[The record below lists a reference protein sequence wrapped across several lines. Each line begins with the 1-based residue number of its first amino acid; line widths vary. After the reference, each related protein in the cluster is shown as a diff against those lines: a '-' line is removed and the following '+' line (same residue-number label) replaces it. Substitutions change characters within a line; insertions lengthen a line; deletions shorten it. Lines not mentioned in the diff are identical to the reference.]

1 MGVLDGKVAIVTG
14 AGQGVGQGIALALA
28 AEGAAVTLAG
38 RRQKPLG
45 RTLGTIEERGG
56 RAQIVPTDVC
66 DAEAVTRCVGETV
79 NAFGTVD
86 ILVNN
91 AQQVP
96 LGNLLDVTD
105 EAYETGFRSG
115 PLAALRFMR
124 ACHPHL
130 KGGGAVINLGSG
142 SALRTDPTG
151 LGAYASVKDAIRV
164 LSRAAAVEW
173 GSDGIRVNT
182 LVPLAMSPGMQWWS
196 EHFPDEYQGTLAEV
210 PLGRIGDCE
219 RDIGRVAVFLAGP
232 DGAYVTGTTIV
243 VDGGQ
248 TYLR

>member
-1 MGVLDGKVAIVTG
+1 VLLDGKAAIVTG

-28 AEGAAVTLAG
+28 AEGASVTLAG
-38 RRQKPLG
+38 RRTKPLD
-45 RTLGTIEERGG
+45 RTLATIESRGG
-56 RAQIVPTDVC
+56 TAQVVSCDVK
-66 DAEAVTRCVGETV
+66 DADAVVACVEATV
-79 NAFGTVD
+79 AAYGTVD

-105 EAYETGFRSG
+105 EAYSDGFLSG
-115 PLAALRFMR
+115 PLATLRFMR

-130 KGGGAVINLGSG
+130 KGGGVVINLGSG
-142 SALRTDPTG
+142 SAIRTDPTG

-173 GSDGIRVNT
+173 GRDGIRVNT
-182 LVPLAMSPGMQWWS
+182 LLPLAMSPGMEWWS
-196 EHFPDEYQGTLAEV
+196 ENFKDDYEQTLSEV

-219 RDIGRVAVFLAGP
+219 ADIGRVAVFLCSDDAR
-232 DGAYVTGTTIV
+232 YITGTSLV

-248 TYLR
+248 VYLR